1 MFDIISK
8 GKHFLSGVSMVSFH
22 DTMTE
27 EYLDGILLTI
37 DGINYIAYTDPN
49 DGWRSYGC
57 FKETTMKQ
65 KFTFPKQVINV
76 EVTKENGVD
85 ESGWSIDKE
94 FMTFT
99 NDNGDI
105 ILKIGTDYTDTWYP
119 MAISEYY
126 PQNLPINIGK

>member
-1 MFDIISK
+1 MFNIISK
-8 GKHFLSGVSMVSFH
+8 GKHFLSGVSMVSFN
-22 DTMTE
+22 DKMTD

-57 FKETTMKQ
+57 FEETTMKQ

-76 EVTKENGVD
+76 EVTKENYAD
-85 ESGWSIDKE
+85 ESGWNINRE